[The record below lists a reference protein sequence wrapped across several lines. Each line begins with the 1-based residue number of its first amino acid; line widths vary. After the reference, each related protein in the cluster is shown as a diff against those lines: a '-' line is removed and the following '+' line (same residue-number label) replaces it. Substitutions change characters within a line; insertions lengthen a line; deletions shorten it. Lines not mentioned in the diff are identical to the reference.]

1 MGNKSH
7 RLSDLH
13 GRNRTKTSRGAQC
26 PPLSRTYELGEN
38 SREQDRAPVFV
49 PLCYGEAEQPRNEA
63 LFLLGSKQVRDCA
76 HVAHSGVRS
85 KSALLGSEVGD
96 LGRRDTVGRVNK
108 EQDCKRQAERRAGGR
123 WSDRDRAPPL
133 SPWRGSVSSGSMRA
147 PGFLSWICCYV
158 CHFGP
163 AFFVCIL
170 AQSDA
175 RSLFSQSNKKKRR
188 ILPPTKSQ
196 SILRSTSR
204 SRLYA
209 HRG

>member
-1 MGNKSH
+1 MGNRSH

-96 LGRRDTVGRVNK
+96 LGRRGTVGRVNK
-108 EQDCKRQAERRAGGR
+108 EQDCKRQAERRAGVRGAVR
-123 WSDRDRAPPL
+123 FRLGQCALPVFFP
-133 SPWRGSVSSGSMRA
+133 GSVVTFAISAQPFLYAFWPSRMPA
-147 PGFLSWICCYV
+147 PF
-158 CHFGP
+158 
-163 AFFVCIL
+163 
-170 AQSDA
+170 
-175 RSLFSQSNKKKRR
+175 SLNQIKKKRR